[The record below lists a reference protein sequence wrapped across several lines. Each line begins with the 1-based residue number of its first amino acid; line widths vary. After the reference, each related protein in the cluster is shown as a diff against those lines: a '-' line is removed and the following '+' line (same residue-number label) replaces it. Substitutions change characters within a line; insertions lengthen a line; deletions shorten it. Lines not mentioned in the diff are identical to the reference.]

1 MQYISANEAAKKW
14 GITIRRI
21 QQLCSGNR
29 IPGVTKM
36 GRSWMIPANTPKPD
50 DPRRAR
56 RTGGV
61 FLPYAPLMS
70 NVAFLPQDAES
81 AAEFL
86 PDDEQR
92 AQFAGELAYLKGD
105 FKEAKKCFSLGA
117 INSPTRICALIIA
130 SVAAVCDD
138 DYDIFSQAINEFN
151 AIKHRFK
158 SNEDAVSLSELG
170 RCVVSISMFDA
181 HNIPEWLI
189 AGDFSELPPASKP
202 LALYLYAKYLHRAG
216 LYERMLGVTQAAL
229 ALRNTE
235 VYSVTDIYTEIMHA
249 MACVDTGD
257 IESAK
262 ESMRHAM
269 DIALPGGLITPIAE
283 HVGMLGGVV
292 EECLKDEKYAPW
304 RAQVIDQFNAT
315 CIAWRN
321 VYKMAVRDNVSLVL
335 SLDEYRAASFSRS
348 GLSVAR
354 IADRMGIQS
363 AAATKLLRNA
373 FTKLGIHKKSELKRY
388 IM

>member
-1 MQYISANEAAKKW
+1 MQYISVNEAAKKW
-14 GITIRRI
+14 GITIRRS

-56 RTGGV
+56 HTGDV
-61 FLPYAPLMS
+61 FLPYAPLVS
-70 NVAFLPQDAES
+70 NVAFLPRDAEN
-81 AAEFL
+81 AAGFL

-92 AQFAGELAYLKGD
+92 AQFACELAYLRGN
-105 FKEAKKCFSLGA
+105 FEEAKKCFSFGT

-130 SVAAVCDD
+130 SAAAVCDD
-138 DYDIFSQAINEFN
+138 DYDIFSQTVNEFN
-151 AIKHRFK
+151 AINHRFK
-158 SNEDAVSLSELG
+158 SNGSTVGLTELG
-170 RCVVSISMFDA
+170 RSVVNIGMFDA

-189 AGDFSELPPASKP
+189 AGDFSELPPASRP
-202 LALYLYAKYLHRAG
+202 LALYLYAKHLHCIGRF
-216 LYERMLGVTQAAL
+216 ERMLGLTQSAR

-235 VYSVTDIYTEIMHA
+235 VYSVTDIYSEIMHA

-257 IESAK
+257 IKRAK
-262 ESMRHAM
+262 ESVRHAM
-269 DIALPGGLITPIAE
+269 DIAMPGGFITPIAE

-304 RAQVIDQFNAT
+304 RARITDQFKT
-315 CIAWRN
+315 TYTAWRN
-321 VYKMAVRDNVSLVL
+321 IHKMAVRDNVSLVL
-335 SLDEYRAASFSRS
+335 SLDEYRAASFSRC

-363 AAATKLLRNA
+363 AAAAKLLRNA
-373 FTKLGIHKKSELKRY
+373 FAKLGITEKSELKRY
-388 IM
+388 II